1 MKQQQMHLK
10 DYSINKAWTLFLDR
24 DGVVNE
30 RLTGDYVKSPEEF
43 RFLPGAAGAI
53 ASLSEIFGRIV
64 IVTNQQGIGKGL
76 MTEEDLYLI
85 HGFMMN
91 EIQDAG
97 GKIDAIYFSPH
108 LEQEDHPMRKPGTGM
123 ALRAKQDFP
132 EIDFKRSVMVG
143 DGIHDMAFGRK
154 LGMICVYVSGGADA
168 SRELYDVQLGSLVE
182 FVELLSC

>member
-1 MKQQQMHLK
+1 MHLK
-10 DYSINKAWTLFLDR
+10 DYSINKDWTLFLDR

-30 RLTGDYVKSPEEF
+30 RLPGNYVKSPEEF
-43 RFLPGAAGAI
+43 RFLSGTPGAI

-76 MTEEDLYLI
+76 MTEEDLYII

-97 GKIDAIYFSPH
+97 GTIDAIYFSPH
-108 LEQEDHPMRKPGTGM
+108 LEQENHPMRKPDTGM
-123 ALRAKQDFP
+123 ALLAKQDFP

-143 DGIHDMAFGRK
+143 DGLHDMAFGRK
-154 LGMICVYVSGGADA
+154 LGMICVYISSDADA
-168 SRELYDVQLGSLVE
+168 SRELFDVQVGSLVE
-182 FVELLSC
+182 FVDLFIC